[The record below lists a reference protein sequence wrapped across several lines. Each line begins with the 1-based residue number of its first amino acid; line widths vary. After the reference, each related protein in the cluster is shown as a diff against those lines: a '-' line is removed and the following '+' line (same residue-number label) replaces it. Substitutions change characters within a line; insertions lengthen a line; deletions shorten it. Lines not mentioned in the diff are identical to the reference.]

1 MPAESGVLLS
11 ANIMEFRVLGPLEV
25 LDGDV
30 SLSLGGAKQR
40 ALLAYLVVRANMVVS
55 SESLIDVLW
64 GEDAPE
70 TATHTLHV
78 YVSQLR
84 KVLREAGS
92 SDGAELATE
101 GRGYVLRVNEDDIDL
116 DRFERMV
123 AAGREALAEG
133 EDAEAA
139 SQLRQALGLW
149 RGPPLS
155 DFPYEG
161 FPWQEIT
168 RLEELH
174 LAAIE
179 DRIEADVRLGRHTQ
193 LVSELQA
200 LVRDHSLRERLC
212 GQLMLALYRSGRQ
225 AEALQV
231 YRDTQV
237 VLNTELGIDP
247 SSSLQRLEGGILR
260 QDPELDWRPPVPEE
274 GTATPVRSRSRLTLG
289 AIVTV
294 LVAAL
299 VGIGLNAVSPG
310 GSASPSSVSSNA
322 VGKIDA
328 STAELEASIQ
338 TAGAGAGPLT
348 WADGSLWVANT
359 LSGTVARIDPATNQV
374 SQSVPTEGAPTDIA
388 AGEGAVWVLN
398 GFDGEVRAI
407 DPRTN
412 QVTTTTAVPEGSG
425 GIAVGAGF
433 VWVTNPLDVSVTK
446 MNPESAE
453 VVATIRFG
461 PPGSGSPETIAVG
474 DRAVWVG
481 DGLAPAMWKIDPTT
495 DAVVANPGL
504 RGVPSAIAIGLGG
517 AVWVASFDE
526 SLVTVMDP
534 SSLQATTHPVGRGP
548 TEIAVGEDGVWI
560 VESFDGT
567 VSSIDPS
574 SGAILSTVTVGDAP
588 QGVGLGGGYVWVS
601 RPA

>member
-1 MPAESGVLLS
+1 MLLS

-40 ALLAYLVVRANMVVS
+40 ALLAYLVVRANRVVS
-55 SESLIDVLW
+55 TESLIDVLW
-64 GEDAPE
+64 GEDSPE

-84 KVLREAGS
+84 KVLRESGS

-101 GRGYVLRVNEDDIDL
+101 GRGYVLRVEEDDIDL

-139 SQLRQALGLW
+139 SRLRQALGLW
-149 RGPPLS
+149 RGSPLS
-155 DFPYEG
+155 DLPYEG
-161 FPWQEIT
+161 FPRQEIT

-179 DRIEADVRLGRHTQ
+179 DRIEADLRLGRHTQ
-193 LVSELQA
+193 LVGEIQA
-200 LVRDHSLRERLC
+200 LVRDHPLRERIC

-247 SSSLQRLEGGILR
+247 SSSLQRLEGEILR
-260 QDPELDWRPPVPEE
+260 QDPELDWQPPVPEE
-274 GTATPVRSRSRLTLG
+274 ERAAPPARSRSRLALV
-289 AIVTV
+289 AIVPV
-294 LVAAL
+294 VVAAA
-299 VGIGLNAVSPG
+299 VTIGVIAIPG
-310 GSASPSSVSSNA
+310 EGPAPPSSVGPNE
-322 VGKIDA
+322 VGRIDP
-328 STAELEASIQ
+328 STAELDASIP
-338 TAGAGAGPLT
+338 TAGTGAGSLA

-359 LSGTVARIDPATNQV
+359 LSGTVARIDPGTNKV
-374 SQSVPTEGAPTDIA
+374 SQSIPTEGAPTDLA

-398 GFDGEVRAI
+398 GFEGELRAI

-412 QVTTTTAVPEGSG
+412 QVTATIAVPEGSSEV
-425 GIAVGAGF
+425 AVGAGF
-433 VWVTNPLDVSVTK
+433 VWITSPLDVSVTK
-446 MNPESAE
+446 VNPEPVE
-453 VVATIRFG
+453 VVGAVRLG
-461 PPGSGSPETIAVG
+461 PPGSGSPEAIAIG
-474 DRAVWVG
+474 EEAIWVG

-495 DAVVANPGL
+495 DAVLANPGL
-504 RGVPSAIAIGLGG
+504 RGVPTAIAVAPDGR
-517 AVWVASFDE
+517 VWVVSHDE

-534 SSLQATTHPVGRGP
+534 TSLHATTYPVGRGP
-548 TEIAVGEDGVWI
+548 TGIVVGEEGVWI
-560 VESFDGT
+560 VESLDDS

-574 SGAILSTVTVGDAP
+574 SGAILATVAVGDAP
-588 QGVGLGGGYVWVS
+588 QGIGLGGGSVWVS